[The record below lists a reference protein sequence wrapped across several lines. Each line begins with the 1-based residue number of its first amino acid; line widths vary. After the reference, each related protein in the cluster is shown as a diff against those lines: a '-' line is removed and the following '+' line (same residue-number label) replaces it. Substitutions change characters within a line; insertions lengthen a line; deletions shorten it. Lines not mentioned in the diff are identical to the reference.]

1 LKEARRLMRE
11 REKYIEK
18 VEKVEKEGS
27 FTLLFFYNY
36 ERDRR

>member
-1 LKEARRLMRE
+1 MRE

-18 VEKVEKEGS
+18 VEKVEKEGKA
-27 FTLLFFYNY
+27 TLLFFYNY